1 MFSYVFMGEKKKSS
15 IYPAEFQLLQWYM
28 VCEQNESGYPSS
40 LLVCVV
46 LLRFK
51 IMHLML
57 DIQFCC
63 NSTFINISSTQPSEV
78 HMCEKSKIQTSE
90 VLSCYC
96 RCMFDDGKE
105 EKKKTTPICQDKI
118 GIKVVLELPYNC
130 QIYSFNSHKFFCSTY
145 DWRHLLGKFLNSV

>member
-57 DIQFCC
+57 DI
-63 NSTFINISSTQPSEV
+63 
-78 HMCEKSKIQTSE
+78 
-90 VLSCYC
+90 
-96 RCMFDDGKE
+96 
-105 EKKKTTPICQDKI
+105 
-118 GIKVVLELPYNC
+118 
-130 QIYSFNSHKFFCSTY
+130 
-145 DWRHLLGKFLNSV
+145 